1 MKQIVVE
8 FFACK
13 KNFFGEETL
22 EKKVIRTGKSNIEEA
37 FDVAVDHGH
46 NPSKNI
52 RWWSEQV

>member
-22 EKKVIRTGKSNIEEA
+22 EKKIIRTGKNTIEEA
-37 FDVAVDHGH
+37 YDVAVANGIL
-46 NPSKNI
+46 S
-52 RWWSEQV
+52 